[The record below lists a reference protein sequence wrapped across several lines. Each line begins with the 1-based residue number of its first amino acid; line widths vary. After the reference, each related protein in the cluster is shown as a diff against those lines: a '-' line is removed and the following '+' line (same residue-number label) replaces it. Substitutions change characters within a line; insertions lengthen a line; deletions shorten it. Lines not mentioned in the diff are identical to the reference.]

1 MSHIRL
7 ASLLPLLVALTA
19 CLDEE
24 GGNPCDRYVDYMC
37 DCHGD
42 TTDCD
47 QLAATYEDADQDLQD
62 ECLIALEDQ
71 EDDDA
76 ETGHE
81 CTSGSADTG
90 A

>member
-7 ASLLPLLVALTA
+7 ASLLPLLFGLPA

-24 GGNPCDRYVDYMC
+24 GGDPCDRYVAYMC

-42 TTDCD
+42 TTDCA
-47 QLAATYEDADQDLQD
+47 QLEATYEGADQDLQD

-71 EDDDA
+71 EDAD
-76 ETGHE
+76 ETSGHE
-81 CTSGSADTG
+81 CTAGGEDTG